1 MIQKQNTDQDQGT
14 NNKNG
19 NSHAQVNSLQF
30 KSINQN
36 RTNETNK
43 GTSSVMIPQNNSPLV
58 GKIISKLEDMKVSD
72 LKAELKKR
80 HLPVS
85 GAKQQLIDRLK
96 PYTDCVM
103 ANASNLSNNNSSLK
117 ICGEV
122 GETKQNDSG
131 SPTAQ
136 TNQLEKSLNK
146 NDTTEIP
153 MSPDVMSPDASS
165 IVMKTENFSD
175 NRSVAEKSPVSDMEI
190 DQVKMEIDQVK
201 MENDIEIDHPN
212 EALINEE
219 TSSSSSS
226 SSREDILRLQQQKIA
241 ELQKELEKSQ
251 IQLKFQQNPSFSSDS
266 QSVTMPINS
275 QTQIHLVTTPNSVMN
290 RVNVTSKNVQRHIL
304 QQHLQQKIQQ
314 QQIAQAQQQQQQ
326 QQQHYT
332 IPLIANELISPSSK
346 ANLAILQGHQQQQS
360 ATIPTVMLNTSNGQ
374 TLQHLV
380 LCPTLCT
387 TDTNDS
393 NFEQINLDA
402 LKTRNNSLPNG
413 IPQKFISQR
422 Y

>member
-1 MIQKQNTDQDQGT
+1 
-14 NNKNG
+14 
-19 NSHAQVNSLQF
+19 
-30 KSINQN
+30 
-36 RTNETNK
+36 
-43 GTSSVMIPQNNSPLV
+43 MIPQNNSPLV

-117 ICGEV
+117 ICGEI
-122 GETKQNDSG
+122 GEIKQNDSG

-136 TNQLEKSLNK
+136 TNELEKSQNK
-146 NDTTEIP
+146 NDNTEVP

-175 NRSVAEKSPVSDMEI
+175 NRSIAEKSPVSDMEI
-190 DQVKMEIDQVK
+190 DHVK
-201 MENDIEIDHPN
+201 MENDIEIDNTN

-251 IQLKFQQNPSFSSDS
+251 IQLKFQQNPSFSTDS

-314 QQIAQAQQQQQQ
+314 QQLAQAQQQQQQ

-346 ANLAILQGHQQQQS
+346 TNLAILQGHQQQQS
-360 ATIPTVMLNTSNGQ
+360 ATTIPTVMLNTSNGQ

-387 TDTNDS
+387 TDTNHS
-393 NFEQINLDA
+393 TFEQIHLDA

>member
-1 MIQKQNTDQDQGT
+1 
-14 NNKNG
+14 
-19 NSHAQVNSLQF
+19 
-30 KSINQN
+30 
-36 RTNETNK
+36 
-43 GTSSVMIPQNNSPLV
+43 MIPQNNSPLV

-251 IQLKFQQNPSFSSDS
+251 IQLKFQQNPSFSTDS

-314 QQIAQAQQQQQQ
+314 QQIAQAQQQQQ

-387 TDTNDS
+387 TDTNHS